1 MKEFRGFMFVM
12 ISAVIFGCMPLAAK
26 VIYAE
31 GCTSVSLVVYRYS
44 ISLPVLLVLALR
56 EQMKV
61 LKQQPGRPVRSVGTA
76 VYKQRVRAL
85 KRRMRLNPI
94 QLRQMLVLSAGFCA
108 TTILLFSSYNYI
120 SSGSA
125 TTIHF
130 SYPVF
135 VILAGV
141 VIFKEKLGAAGKAA
155 VFFCVLGLICFY
167 EPGQKGGAQGIFLA
181 LASGITYS
189 FYMMYFDKSQLKFIR
204 PFKMNFYLSAV
215 SGVIAFLFAV
225 FTDSFVLLHSA
236 RGWLFA
242 AAFSFMITIV
252 ACILFQIGIADIGA
266 RKSAVLSTF
275 EPITSVVLGAVLFH
289 EAVVIKTWV
298 GVLFIVVSVLSIT
311 VPARKRQM
319 NRSD

>member
-108 TTILLFSSYNYI
+108 TPILLFSSYNYI

-141 VIFKEKLGAAGKAA
+141 VIFKEKIR
-155 VFFCVLGLICFY
+155 C
-167 EPGQKGGAQGIFLA
+167 GGEGRRFL
-181 LASGITYS
+181 LRFGS
-189 FYMMYFDKSQLKFIR
+189 
-204 PFKMNFYLSAV
+204 YL
-215 SGVIAFLFAV
+215 
-225 FTDSFVLLHSA
+225 LLRA
-236 RGWLFA
+236 WAERR
-242 AAFSFMITIV
+242 
-252 ACILFQIGIADIGA
+252 GA
-266 RKSAVLSTF
+266 RHF
-275 EPITSVVLGAVLFH
+275 PGAGFRHYLFFLYD
-289 EAVVIKTWV
+289 V
-298 GVLFIVVSVLSIT
+298 F
-311 VPARKRQM
+311 
-319 NRSD
+319 